1 MFADKTPR
9 QQSHRKEDF
18 ILSASKRNPTMADVA
33 RRAGVSAMTV
43 SRALKGT
50 GLVTEETHKKI
61 MEAVDELGYVL
72 DLTAGSLSSQKSG
85 FVSVLIPS
93 VNNSNFS
100 ETLLGVTDILDKAGK
115 QVLLG
120 YTGYNLKREE
130 QLIEAMLQRRPE
142 GLILTGG
149 EHSARARKILENTS
163 IPIIETW
170 DLPQKPINHVV
181 GFSNAAT
188 IEDMVAR
195 LVFCGYRHIAYI
207 GGNEKGDFR
216 GIARRQGFE
225 HAITTLGLPKAHV
238 VSVGDPPISIE
249 QGAAAVVRLIEEWP
263 EVEAVICVSD
273 PSAFGAIMECHRRNI
288 PVPQRLAVAGF
299 GDFEISRFCWPSITT
314 ISVNCYEIGQS
325 AGNLVLKAIEAKD
338 NGEKLPPQTI
348 RMPHSV
354 IERESTKAR

>member
-1 MFADKTPR
+1 MSSP
-9 QQSHRKEDF
+9 
-18 ILSASKRNPTMADVA
+18 KRNPTMADVA

-50 GLVTEETHKKI
+50 GLVTDETRNKI
-61 MEAVDELGYVL
+61 MAAVDELGYVL
-72 DLTAGSLSSQKSG
+72 DLTAGALSSQKSG

-100 ETLLGVTDILDKAGK
+100 DTLLGVTDALDRAGK

-120 YTGYNLKREE
+120 YTGYSLKREE

-142 GLILTGG
+142 GLIITGG
-149 EHSARARKILENTS
+149 EHTPRARKILENTA
-163 IPIIETW
+163 IPVIETW
-170 DLPQKPINHVV
+170 DLPKHPINHVV

-195 LVFCGYRHIAYI
+195 LVFCGYRNIAYI

-216 GIARRQGFE
+216 GIARRQGYE
-225 HAITTLGLPKAHV
+225 HAIRALGLPKAHV

-249 QGAAAVVRLIEEWP
+249 QGAAAIGRLIEEWP

-273 PSAFGAIMECHRRNI
+273 PSAFGAIMECHRRNLK
-288 PVPQRLAVAGF
+288 VPQRLAVAGF

-325 AGNLVLKAIEAKD
+325 AGKLILRAIEEKD
-338 NGEKLPPQTI
+338 KGRTLPPQTI
-348 RMPHSV
+348 RTPHSV